1 MESNQLSEDEKKFYE
16 ELFSLYDTENRGD
29 IDIDRFIKV
38 TKEKMPPDQ
47 WKNDQQVRLLL
58 IFKPHLLILTLT
70 VTIFKASRVC

>member
-16 ELFSLYDTENRGD
+16 ELFCLYDTENRGY

-47 WKNDQQVRLLL
+47 WKNDQQVRLLP
-58 IFKPHLLILTLT
+58 IFNFH
-70 VTIFKASRVC
+70 

>member
-16 ELFSLYDTENRGD
+16 ELFSLYDTENRGY